1 MMGTAMF
8 YHLTR
13 STAED
18 TVTSLLGRAV
28 GMGWRIM
35 IRGRDADRLTRL
47 DAHLWLH
54 PENSFLPHGR
64 AGGADDAAQPVL
76 LGDGPITNAATAMM
90 VLDGA
95 EVGLTE
101 AQTLAR
107 VWLIFDGQDQAALA
121 AARAQWKT
129 LTEAGIAAQYWSE
142 DTGKWQMK
150 AEKLAPDKKAP
161 T

>member
-35 IRGRDADRLTRL
+35 IRGKDQARLDRL

-64 AGGADDAAQPVL
+64 AGGSVDSAQPVL
-76 LGDGPITNAATAMM
+76 LGNGPITNNATAMM
-90 VLDGA
+90 LLDNA
-95 EVGLTE
+95 EVTFDE
-101 AQTLAR
+101 AQSLSR
-107 VWLIFDGQDQAALA
+107 VWLIFDGEDQAALS
-121 AARAQWKT
+121 AARLQWKT
-129 LTEAGIAAQYWSE
+129 LTEAGIPAQYWSE
-142 DTGKWQMK
+142 ETGKWQMK
-150 AEKLAPDKKAP
+150 AEKAAPA
-161 T
+161 

>member
-1 MMGTAMF
+1 MGTAMF

-35 IRGRDADRLTRL
+35 VRGSDPSRLDRL

-54 PENSFLPHGR
+54 PENGFLPHGR

-76 LGDGPITNAATAMM
+76 LGDGAITNNATAMM
-90 VLDGA
+90 LLDGA
-95 EVGLTE
+95 DVALDE
-101 AQTLAR
+101 AQSLNR
-107 VWLIFDGQDQAALA
+107 VWLIFDGTDDAALA

-129 LTEAGIAAQYWSE
+129 LTDAGIAAQYWSE
-142 DTGKWQMK
+142 ETGKWQMT
-150 AEKLAPDKKAP
+150 AEKPAPAQ
-161 T
+161 

>member
-1 MMGTAMF
+1 MGTAMF

-18 TVTSLLGRAV
+18 TLTSLLGRAV

-35 IRGRDADRLTRL
+35 IRGRDAARLDRL

-64 AGGADDAAQPVL
+64 AGGTDDAAQPVL

-90 VLDGA
+90 LLDGA
-95 EVGLTE
+95 DVSLAE
-101 AQTLAR
+101 AQTLTR
-107 VWLIFDGQDQAALA
+107 VWLIFDGDDPAQLA
-121 AARAQWKT
+121 TARTQWKT
-129 LTEAGIAAQYWSE
+129 LTDAGIAAQYWSE
-142 DTGKWQMK
+142 ETGKWQMK
-150 AEKLAPDKKAP
+150 AEKLAPDAAP
-161 T
+161 K

>member
-1 MMGTAMF
+1 MGTAMF

-13 STAED
+13 SSAED
-18 TVTSLLGRAV
+18 TVTSLLARAV

-35 IRGRDADRLTRL
+35 IRGRDATRLDRL
-47 DAHLWLH
+47 DAHLWQH

-64 AGGADDAAQPVL
+64 AGGADDARQPVL
-76 LGDGPITNAATAMM
+76 LGDGAITNDATAMM

-101 AQTLAR
+101 AQSLTR
-107 VWLIFDGQDQAALA
+107 VWLIFDGEDATQLA
-121 AARAQWKT
+121 AARAQWKA

-142 DTGKWQMK
+142 ETGKWQMK
-150 AEKLAPDKKAP
+150 AEKQASDAQAP

>member
-13 STAED
+13 STADD
-18 TVTSLLGRAV
+18 TVISLLGRAV

-35 IRGRDADRLTRL
+35 IRGRDAVHLDQL
-47 DAHLWLH
+47 DAQLWIK

-76 LGDGPITNAATAMM
+76 LGDGAIANDATAMM
-90 VLDGA
+90 LLDSA
-95 EVGLTE
+95 DVTLDEVRALT
-101 AQTLAR
+101 R
-107 VWLIFDGQDQAALA
+107 VWLIFDGMDPAALA

-129 LTEAGIAAQYWSE
+129 LTDAGIAAQYWSE
-142 DTGKWQMK
+142 ETGKWQMK
-150 AEKLAPDKKAP
+150 AEKQATPA
-161 T
+161 

>member
-28 GMGWRIM
+28 GMGWRVM
-35 IRGRDADRLTRL
+35 IRGRDAARLDRLDTQ
-47 DAHLWLH
+47 LWLK

-64 AGGADDAAQPVL
+64 AGGTDDAAQPVL
-76 LGDGPITNAATAMM
+76 LGDGLITNNASAMM
-90 VLDGA
+90 LLDGA
-95 EVGLTE
+95 DVSLPE
-101 AQTLAR
+101 AQSLTR
-107 VWLIFDGQDQAALA
+107 VWLIFDGGDATALS

-129 LTEAGIAAQYWSE
+129 LTDAGIAAQYWSE
-142 DTGKWQMK
+142 ESGKWLMK
-150 AEKLAPDKKAP
+150 AEKQATP
-161 T
+161 

>member
-1 MMGTAMF
+1 MGTAMF

-35 IRGRDADRLTRL
+35 IRGGQSERLDRLDTL
-47 DAHLWLH
+47 LWTH

-64 AGGADDAAQPVL
+64 AGGADDASQPVL

-90 VLDGA
+90 LLDGA
-95 EVGLTE
+95 EVALTE
-101 AQTLAR
+101 AQSLTR
-107 VWLIFDGQDQAALA
+107 VWLIFDGMDPTALA
-121 AARAQWKT
+121 AARTQWKT
-129 LTEAGIAAQYWSE
+129 LTDAGIAAQYWSE
-142 DTGKWQMK
+142 ESGKWQMK
-150 AEKLAPDKKAP
+150 AEKTAATP
-161 T
+161 

>member
-28 GMGWRIM
+28 GMGWRVM
-35 IRGRDADRLTRL
+35 IRGRDAARLDRL
-47 DAHLWLH
+47 DAQLWVK
-54 PENSFLPHGR
+54 PENGFLPHGR

-76 LGDGPITNAATAMM
+76 LGDGPITNDATAMM
-90 VLDGA
+90 LLDGA
-95 EVGLTE
+95 EVDLAE
-101 AQTLAR
+101 AQTLSR
-107 VWLIFDGQDQAALA
+107 VWLIFDGDDPVALA
-121 AARAQWKT
+121 AARTQWKT

-142 DTGKWQMK
+142 ETGRWQMK
-150 AEKLAPDKKAP
+150 AEKAASAV
-161 T
+161 

>member
-1 MMGTAMF
+1 MGTAMF

-35 IRGRDADRLTRL
+35 IRGRDKARLDRL

-54 PENSFLPHGR
+54 PENGFLPHGR

-76 LGDGPITNAATAMM
+76 LGDGAITNKATAMM
-90 VLDGA
+90 LLDGA
-95 EVGLTE
+95 DVALDE
-101 AQTLAR
+101 AQSLTR
-107 VWLIFDGQDQAALA
+107 VWLIFDGTDDAALA

-129 LTEAGIAAQYWSE
+129 LTDAGIAAQYWSE
-142 DTGKWQMK
+142 ETGKWQMK
-150 AEKLAPDKKAP
+150 AEKQAPVP
-161 T
+161 